1 MTLMS
6 DGKTLLTIAETA
18 ELLNCSSGFV
28 RKRIALT
35 EGGQA
40 GGWPKSTYVNLQPN
54 GAKSLFRVKKGALE
68 EFLASEPE
76 PIVEAEAPAAAAP
89 VAATVSDAIPAPTPT
104 VCSV

>member
-35 EGGQA
+35 EGNQP

-68 EFLASEPE
+68 EYLATSSADT
-76 PIVEAEAPAAAAP
+76 VEAEETAPAPA
-89 VAATVSDAIPAPTPT
+89 VANVSDAIPSAPTACT
-104 VCSV
+104 VG